1 MNANNLVQR
10 VVLTSAALGVLS
22 AALMGFY
29 YGWMSA
35 LSSGVGTVLAVAN
48 FALLAK
54 LAVTMLD
61 ENNPGRK
68 RAGVFLGIK
77 FIALVTI
84 VGVLVINNIV
94 RGGAFMAGVS
104 AVVAAITLVGL
115 FNGTSTDPTDPP
127 KQGDSSSAN

>member
-10 VVLTSAALGVLS
+10 VVLVSAAVGALS
-22 AALMGFY
+22 AGLMGFY
-29 YGWMSA
+29 YGWQSA
-35 LSSGVGTVLAVAN
+35 VSSAVGTVLAAAN
-48 FALLAK
+48 FVLLAK

-61 ENNPGRK
+61 DNHPGRK
-68 RAGVFLGIK
+68 RAGVFLGVK

-115 FNGTSTDPTDPP
+115 FYGTSTDPTDPP
-127 KQGDSSSAN
+127 KQGDSSSAD